1 MSSVTRSTANT
12 ERGSQFFTNIVT
24 IVVADRFDA
33 NGTALS
39 GGTANTAA
47 HGTSTTVG
55 GVLVRDMGKVL
66 RVPVNTLSSTVSGT
80 KYRVLR
86 KVQLVDTSAMS
97 LASTVGGN
105 SNTDGVSATA
115 GTTTGL
121 LPGGTF
127 YIDVGGTAADGT
139 TYTARWANLTV
150 PF

>member
-1 MSSVTRSTANT
+1 MSGLRVKAST
-12 ERGSQFFTNIVT
+12 ERGTQFFTNIVA

-39 GGTANTAA
+39 GGSANTAA

-55 GVLVRDMGKVL
+55 GVIVRDMGKVL
-66 RVPVNTLSSTVSGT
+66 RVPVNSLSSTVAGT

-86 KVQLVDTSAMS
+86 KVQLVDVGSMS

-105 SNTDGVSATA
+105 SNTDGIATLDGA
-115 GTTTGL
+115 TSGL
-121 LPGGTF
+121 LAGGTF
-127 YIDVGGTAADGT
+127 YIQVGGTAADGSA
-139 TYTARWANLTV
+139 YTSRWTSLNL

>member
-1 MSSVTRSTANT
+1 MSGLRAKATT
-12 ERGSQFFTNIVT
+12 ERGTAFFTNIVT

-33 NGTALS
+33 NGTPLS
-39 GGTANTAA
+39 GGSANTAA

-55 GVLVRDMGKVL
+55 GVIVRDMGKVL
-66 RVPVNTLSSTVSGT
+66 RVPVNSLSSTVAGT

-97 LASTVGGN
+97 TAATNSGN

-115 GTTTGL
+115 GGTTGL

-139 TYTARWANLTV
+139 AYTARWANLTV

>member
-1 MSSVTRSTANT
+1 MSTQRVKVST
-12 ERGSQFFTNIVT
+12 ERGTQFFTNIVA

-39 GGTANTAA
+39 GGSANTAA

-55 GVLVRDMGKVL
+55 GVIVRDMGKVL
-66 RVPVNTLSSTVSGT
+66 RVPVNTLSSTVAGT

-86 KVQLVDTSAMS
+86 KVQLVDVGSMS

-105 SNTDGVSATA
+105 SNTDGIATLDGA
-115 GTTTGL
+115 TSGL
-121 LPGGTF
+121 LAGGTF
-127 YIDVGGTAADGT
+127 YIQVGGTAADGSA
-139 TYTARWANLTV
+139 YTSRWTSLNL

>member
-1 MSSVTRSTANT
+1 MSGLRVKVNT
-12 ERGSQFFTNIVT
+12 ERGSAFFTNIAT

-55 GVLVRDMGKVL
+55 GVIVRDMGKVL
-66 RVPVNTLSSTVSGT
+66 RVPVNSLSSTVAGT
-80 KYRVLR
+80 KYRLLR
-86 KVQLVDTSAMS
+86 KVQLVDVGAMS

-115 GTTTGL
+115 GATTGL
-121 LPGGTF
+121 LAGGTF
-127 YIDVGGTAADGT
+127 YIDVGGTAADGSA
-139 TYTARWANLTV
+139 YTSRWASLNLA
-150 PF
+150 F

>member
-1 MSSVTRSTANT
+1 MRVKTQT
-12 ERGSQFFTNIVT
+12 ERGTQFFTNIVT

-39 GGTANTAA
+39 GGSANTAA

-66 RVPVNTLSSTVSGT
+66 RVPINSLSSTVAGT

-86 KVQLVDTSAMS
+86 KVQLVDAASMS

-105 SNTDGVSATA
+105 SNTDGVSSLDNATS
-115 GTTTGL
+115 GL
-121 LPGGTF
+121 LPGGCF
-127 YIDVGGTAADGT
+127 YIQVGGTAADGSA
-139 TYTARWANLTV
+139 YTSRWVSVTL
-150 PF
+150 PY

>member
-1 MSSVTRSTANT
+1 MSGLRTKANT
-12 ERGSQFFTNIVT
+12 ERGSAFFTNIVT

-33 NGTALS
+33 NGTPLS
-39 GGTANTAA
+39 GGSANTAA

-55 GVLVRDMGKVL
+55 GVIVRDMGKVL
-66 RVPVNTLSSTVSGT
+66 RVPVNSLSSTVAGT

-97 LASTVGGN
+97 TAATVGSN

-115 GTTTGL
+115 SATTGL

-127 YIDVGGTAADGT
+127 YIDVGGTAADGSA
-139 TYTARWANLTV
+139 YTARWASLNLA
-150 PF
+150 F

>member
-1 MSSVTRSTANT
+1 MSGLRVKAQT
-12 ERGSQFFTNIVT
+12 ERATQFFTNIVT

-39 GGTANTAA
+39 GGSANTAA

-66 RVPVNTLSSTVSGT
+66 RVPVNSLSSTVAGT

-86 KVQLVDTSAMS
+86 KVQLVDAASMS

-105 SNTDGVSATA
+105 SNTDGVSSLDGATS
-115 GTTTGL
+115 GL
-121 LPGGTF
+121 LQGGCF
-127 YIDVGGTAADGT
+127 YIQVGGTAADGT
-139 TYTARWANLTV
+139 AYTSRWASLTV
-150 PF
+150 AN

>member
-1 MSSVTRSTANT
+1 MSGLRVKAQT
-12 ERGSQFFTNIVT
+12 ERATQFFTNIVT

-33 NGTALS
+33 NGTALT
-39 GGTANTAA
+39 GGSANTAA

-66 RVPVNTLSSTVSGT
+66 RVPVNSLSSTVAGT

-86 KVQLVDTSAMS
+86 KVQLVDAASMS

-105 SNTDGVSATA
+105 SNTDGVSSLDAATS
-115 GTTTGL
+115 GL

-127 YIDVGGTAADGT
+127 YIQVGGTAADGSA
-139 TYTARWANLTV
+139 YTSRWASLTI
-150 PF
+150 PN